1 MPLMS
6 ASKPADPWIQ
16 CPIPK
21 PRASL
26 RLFCFPYSG
35 GSAATYRKWGDVLP
49 DSIEVCPVQLPGREM
64 RLMEPVFSSVFPLV
78 DALTPAMV
86 PFLDKPFALFGHSM
100 GALVIFE
107 LARKLRRERK
117 LLPECLFP
125 SARVAPGFPLKDRPV
140 SNLPEDELV
149 QELIQFNGTE
159 QGVLQDKELLSLILP
174 TLRADFALHEEYKY
188 SEEPPLQ
195 CPIVVFGGLQD
206 RDTEEEGL
214 DAWRAHTSNSF
225 AKRMFAGDHFF
236 INSQQSLF
244 FDGFTQELQWA
255 VRNIVARTTPARVT
269 DKSREAAPDLV
280 H

>member
-1 MPLMS
+1 M
-6 ASKPADPWIQ
+6 
-16 CPIPK
+16 
-21 PRASL
+21 
-26 RLFCFPYSG
+26 
-35 GSAATYRKWGDVLP
+35 
-49 DSIEVCPVQLPGREM
+49 QLPGREA
-64 RLMEPVFSSVFPLV
+64 RLMEPAFSSVFPLV
-78 DALTPAMV
+78 DALAPAMV

-107 LARKLRRERK
+107 LARKLRRERR

-125 SARVAPGFPLKDRPV
+125 SARVAPGFPLKGRPV

-174 TLRADFALHEEYKY
+174 TLRADFAVHEGHKY

-195 CPIVVFGGLQD
+195 CPIVAFGGLQD
-206 RDTEEEGL
+206 PETEEEGL

-244 FDGFTQELQWA
+244 FSGLSQELQKIA
-255 VRNIVARTTPARVT
+255 RIIGGRTTPARVP
-269 DKSREAAPDLV
+269 DKSREAASDLV
-280 H
+280 QQK